1 MAKTQP
7 SELGLEALR
16 VVAGSLSK
24 YFPLQSD
31 NRILNVGEVRVS
43 GDYDPRPF
51 DFSELDGTM
60 RCGYDGCGR
69 HSMGFAAHPPNTHTN
84 LTITCLLFLRT
95 YSYL

>member
-31 NRILNVGEVRVS
+31 NRILNVGKVRVS

-51 DFSELDGTM
+51 DFSGLDM
-60 RCGYDGCGR
+60 W
-69 HSMGFAAHPPNTHTN
+69 
-84 LTITCLLFLRT
+84 L
-95 YSYL
+95 